1 MAWCF
6 TGELL
11 NTLENSFKY
20 CLSSILFHFFLFFV
34 FLSLFLFYFVLSFS
48 VFVCLLPKSTVILF
62 YRSDP
67 VLGAIILIVCHPG
80 VWSVFHKINVNNL
93 KWFVAQFQE
102 FLTVYH

>member
-20 CLSSILFHFFLFFV
+20 CLSLILFHFFLFFV
-34 FLSLFLFYFVLSFS
+34 FFLSFFFILFCFFS

-62 YRSDP
+62 YKSDP
-67 VLGAIILIVCHPG
+67 VLGAIILIVWHPG
-80 VWSVFHKINVNNL
+80 VLSVFS
-93 KWFVAQFQE
+93 
-102 FLTVYH
+102 

>member
-20 CLSSILFHFFLFFV
+20 CLSLILSIFSCFLFF
-34 FLSLFLFYFVLSFS
+34 FLSFFFIYFFFS

-62 YRSDP
+62 YKSDP
-67 VLGAIILIVCHPG
+67 VLGAIILIVWHPG
-80 VWSVFHKINVNNL
+80 VWSVFS
-93 KWFVAQFQE
+93 
-102 FLTVYH
+102 

>member
-20 CLSSILFHFFLFFV
+20 CLSLILFHFFLCFLYF
-34 FLSLFLFYFVLSFS
+34 FLSFFFILCFCFS

-62 YRSDP
+62 YKSDP
-67 VLGAIILIVCHPG
+67 VLGAIILIVWHPD
-80 VWSVFHKINVNNL
+80 VLSVFS
-93 KWFVAQFQE
+93 
-102 FLTVYH
+102 

>member
-20 CLSSILFHFFLFFV
+20 CLSLILSIFSCFLFF
-34 FLSLFLFYFVLSFS
+34 FLSFFFILFCFFS

-62 YRSDP
+62 YKSDP
-67 VLGAIILIVCHPG
+67 VLGAIILIVWHPG
-80 VWSVFHKINVNNL
+80 VLSVFS
-93 KWFVAQFQE
+93 
-102 FLTVYH
+102 

>member
-20 CLSSILFHFFLFFV
+20 CLSLILFHFFLFFV
-34 FLSLFLFYFVLSFS
+34 FSFSLSFLFCLVFFS

-62 YRSDP
+62 YKSDP
-67 VLGAIILIVCHPG
+67 VLGAIILIVWHPG
-80 VWSVFHKINVNNL
+80 VLSVFS
-93 KWFVAQFQE
+93 
-102 FLTVYH
+102 

>member
-20 CLSSILFHFFLFFV
+20 CLSLILFHFFLFFV
-34 FLSLFLFYFVLSFS
+34 FLSLFFFILFCFFS

-62 YRSDP
+62 YKSDP
-67 VLGAIILIVCHPG
+67 VLGAIILIVWHPG
-80 VWSVFHKINVNNL
+80 VLSVFS
-93 KWFVAQFQE
+93 
-102 FLTVYH
+102 

>member
-20 CLSSILFHFFLFFV
+20 CLSLILSIFSCFLFF
-34 FLSLFLFYFVLSFS
+34 FLSFFFIYFFFS

-67 VLGAIILIVCHPG
+67 VLGAIILIVWHPG
-80 VWSVFHKINVNNL
+80 VWSVFS
-93 KWFVAQFQE
+93 
-102 FLTVYH
+102 

>member
-20 CLSSILFHFFLFFV
+20 CLSLILFHFFLFFLFF
-34 FLSLFLFYFVLSFS
+34 FLSFFFILFCFFS

-62 YRSDP
+62 YKSDP
-67 VLGAIILIVCHPG
+67 VLGAIILIVWHPG
-80 VWSVFHKINVNNL
+80 VLSVFS
-93 KWFVAQFQE
+93 
-102 FLTVYH
+102 